1 MLSFILSSER
11 PGDVVDDGAG
21 VNKLPNQNDFTL
33 HGRKWIKLGYG
44 IGRMIHISL
53 TVPRYVSVKVCTVCL
68 YVYCACI
75 TYVCMYVKVCVHFQ
89 NHVCAVCMYVL
100 SIYICICVCMNV
112 CMYVCMYVCVCKV
125 ISCSIPRQDIT
136 NLYPDVVNDRQFIQ

>member
-33 HGRKWIKLGYG
+33 HGRKWIILGYG

-53 TVPRYVSVKVCTVCL
+53 TVPHYVSVKVCTVCL
-68 YVYCACI
+68 YVYCACV
-75 TYVCMYVKVCVHFQ
+75 TYVCTYVCEGM
-89 NHVCAVCMYVL
+89 CALSESRLCCMYVCIKH
-100 SIYICICVCMNV
+100 IYMYMCMYER
-112 CMYVCMYVCVCKV
+112 MYVCMYVRVCM
-125 ISCSIPRQDIT
+125 
-136 NLYPDVVNDRQFIQ
+136 